1 MCIRHVLWCTYIYL
15 TRYNLESI
23 NVQLTY
29 CNTETEKIVRFKEQY
44 DSESIIK
51 WYREL
56 VAGFKK
62 WMDYVFDERAE
73 RNASIQKLHFPFEY
87 REGQKKLVAS
97 VYHTVKERKIYIQ
110 AIHIE

>member
-1 MCIRHVLWCTYIYL
+1 MVHKAQAMVYAYIYL

-23 NVQLTY
+23 MRQLTY

-73 RNASIQKLHFPFEY
+73 RNAQFRNCIFHLSTVRGRRSWL
-87 REGQKKLVAS
+87 R
-97 VYHTVKERKIYIQ
+97 VYTTR
-110 AIHIE
+110 

>member
-1 MCIRHVLWCTYIYL
+1 MHKAQAMVYAYIYL

-56 VAGFKK
+56 VAGFKSGWIMYLMK
-62 WMDYVFDERAE
+62 GRKGMLQY
-73 RNASIQKLHFPFEY
+73 RNCISI
-87 REGQKKLVAS
+87 
-97 VYHTVKERKIYIQ
+97 
-110 AIHIE
+110 